1 MRLKFFELAKKLVKY
16 SDHHQHN
23 IGSVVVN
30 KNKVISIGYNILK
43 THRHSP
49 HPFKS
54 SHSEFRAIWGVDPK
68 ELRGSS
74 IYVYRQR
81 KNGELG
87 LAKPCESCYN
97 LIKSVGIKTIYYT
110 DYDGYKVEEVK

>member
-1 MRLKFFELAKKLVKY
+1 MKIRFFELAKKLVKH

-23 IGSVVVN
+23 IGSVIVL
-30 KNKVISIGYNILK
+30 KNKVVSVGYNILK

-54 SHSEFRAIWGVDPK
+54 SHSEFRAIWGTDPV
-68 ELRGSS
+68 ELRGAE
-74 IYVYRQR
+74 IYVYRQK

-87 LAKPCESCYN
+87 LARPCESCYS
-97 LIKSVGIKTIYYT
+97 LIKSVGIKKIHYT
-110 DYDGYKVEEVK
+110 DYDGYKTEKV